1 MRLII
6 LFMIFGNMLFA
17 NSILG
22 YWMTQEG
29 KNGNEAIVL
38 IEKEKNTYIGK
49 IKYIATVD
57 KNFNIISYTNKDEI
71 IGFELVKG
79 FQKIDDVT
87 YKKGR
92 IIDPKSLKEYYA
104 SVKLEGDKFILRG
117 SLDSHGIL
125 GAKRVWKKV
134 NKEYIEKYGDEK
146 L

>member
-1 MRLII
+1 MRIII
-6 LFMIFGNMLFA
+6 LFMIVGNMLFA

-29 KNGNEAIVL
+29 KNGKEAIVL

-71 IGFELVKG
+71 IDFELVKD
-79 FQKIDDVT
+79 FQKVDDVT

-92 IIDPKSLKEYYA
+92 IIESK
-104 SVKLEGDKFILRG
+104 KFKRILC
-117 SLDSHGIL
+117 LC
-125 GAKRVWKKV
+125 KT
-134 NKEYIEKYGDEK
+134 
-146 L
+146 

>member
-1 MRLII
+1 MRIII
-6 LFMIFGNMLFA
+6 LFMIVGNILFA

-29 KNGNEAIVL
+29 KNGKEAIVL

-71 IGFELVKG
+71 IDFELVKD
-79 FQKIDDVT
+79 FQKVDDVT

-92 IIDPKSLKEYYA
+92 IIDPKSSREYYA
-104 SVKLEGDKFILRG
+104 SVKLEGNKFILKG
-117 SLDSHGIL
+117 SLDPHGIL
-125 GAKRVWKKV
+125 GAKRVWKKID
-134 NKEYIEKYGDEK
+134 KEYIKKYGDEK

>member
-1 MRLII
+1 MKLII

-29 KNGNEAIVL
+29 KNGKEAIVL
-38 IEKEKNTYIGK
+38 IEKQENVYIGK

-57 KNFNIISYTNKDEI
+57 KKFNIISYTNKDEMI
-71 IGFELVKG
+71 DFELVKD

-92 IIDPKSLKEYYA
+92 IIDPKNLKEYYA
-104 SVKLEGDKFILRG
+104 SVKIDGNNFLLRG

-125 GAKRVWKKV
+125 GAKRVWRKV